1 MLELGVACANRLRR
15 FALMELAAKH
25 RKYMNGK
32 TGTKIGGKA
41 YARMT
46 NERLGLMQDP
56 SMQMSAEQSLANNQ
70 VMSKWRDTK
79 EHIKDRVIVGQ
90 RWLKLSDTFGP
101 TVLLL
106 IPTHWLNQFGGL
118 VVKDAT

>member
-1 MLELGVACANRLRR
+1 
-15 FALMELAAKH
+15 
-25 RKYMNGK
+25 
-32 TGTKIGGKA
+32 
-41 YARMT
+41 MT
-46 NERLGLMQDP
+46 NERLGLTQAP
-56 SMQMSAEQSLANNQ
+56 SMQMSADEQSLANNQ
-70 VMSKWRDTK
+70 VVMSKWQDTK